1 VSSGMSRIVAAA
13 LAVTL
18 TVGVLAATTR
28 PAPAGRVATPAAAAA
43 AAPLEPDLL
52 PMRAPHR
59 ASRGVPRRPLAHQH
73 ARPRVRTARTSVSAH
88 VAAPAASSGGLDWDA
103 VARCESGGNWHD
115 NTGNG
120 YFGGLQ
126 MDAEFWHDWGGLA
139 YAPRADLATRA
150 EQITVATR
158 AYRRRGRS
166 PWPVCGRYL

>member
-28 PAPAGRVATPAAAAA
+28 PAPGRVATPASAAA

-59 ASRGVPRRPLAHQH
+59 ASRGVPRRPLPHQH

-158 AYRRRGRS
+158 ACRRRGRS